1 MLFCELNITSK
12 WKGTLNIL
20 QVLGFNEIAPKKVD
34 VGFRRSFEKKQSTG
48 LEYHILNQKKSKME
62 TFPIRFIGF
71 RIPAREFQ
79 EFQHQLIL
87 LDQNQVV
94 SHGFSYG
101 YAQSFECF
109 RPTHL
114 PVEWPC
120 GIWFAGGFLGNP
132 RGLSPTNIR
141 AEIPKNGRNALD
153 RNLRKHPNQQI
164 IHQFSF
170 FFLLEIPGSRCFFFG
185 FSKCKAWFPLVA
197 FLGPLPG
204 ESDSMCVL

>member
-34 VGFRRSFEKKQSTG
+34 VGFRRSFEKKQSMG
-48 LEYHILNQKKSKME
+48 LEYHILNQKKSKMV

-79 EFQHQLIL
+79 EFQNQLIL
-87 LDQNQVV
+87 LDQDQQVV

-120 GIWFAGGFLGNP
+120 GIWFAGGFLVNP

-141 AEIPKNGRNALD
+141 AEIPEWTECYRNFF
-153 RNLRKHPNQQI
+153 RKHPNQQI
-164 IHQFSF
+164 IHQFSC
-170 FFLLEIPGSRCFFFG
+170 FFLLGNSRLKMLFF
-185 FSKCKAWFPLVA
+185 W
-197 FLGPLPG
+197 
-204 ESDSMCVL
+204 VLKM